1 MFYGVLLQLKFYT
14 NQGVELPT
22 PFKFG
27 RSFLHLLLRVK
38 YLCKQVVQN
47 VARRHF
53 GRNRILGVTT
63 IRWEFFLYSTITSGE
78 IVRSGW
84 LGKKLLNIFFSM
96 FEVQNLTISKLK
108 LLLTTCRENARTFK
122 TICLKCHCSC
132 FRCY

>member
-47 VARRHF
+47 VVRRHF
-53 GRNRILGVTT
+53 GRNRILGVTQYGGNFSY
-63 IRWEFFLYSTITSGE
+63 IPQ
-78 IVRSGW
+78 
-84 LGKKLLNIFFSM
+84 LLP
-96 FEVQNLTISKLK
+96 VK
-108 LLLTTCRENARTFK
+108 
-122 TICLKCHCSC
+122 SC
-132 FRCY
+132 ALVG